1 MIEITDIRSHEEMV
15 AAYFDRP
22 SCERHAALDS
32 PTEARIREVDM
43 TWAVLGSM
51 DELWSPRKQP
61 DWISAEVPTAS
72 SVADLAVI
80 KFDAS
85 AIERRLAE
93 HAAPVELPL
102 RVKTLDALAHRRIN
116 QLSTLARTVGSNPRA
131 LTRSTIRPL
140 EELGWIRLEG
150 DRVELSRDWQSVG
163 TEVMT
168 VEMKISDWRGALVQA
183 RSQALS
189 ADRVWVVLPEK
200 SDRVVASALPE
211 FRAEGI
217 GLAFLRPDGTIRLI
231 AAARKQ
237 SPIRWLNFLLAE
249 TLFGQCQASRP
260 HVIAR

>member
-22 SCERHAALDS
+22 SCERRAKLDR
-32 PTEARIREVDM
+32 PMDARIREVDM
-43 TWAVLGSM
+43 TWAVLGSIE
-51 DELWSPRKQP
+51 ELWAPAKQQ

-85 AIERRLAE
+85 TVGQRVADGL
-93 HAAPVELPL
+93 APVELPL
-102 RVKTLDALAHRRIN
+102 RVKTLDALAHGGITR
-116 QLSTLARTVGSNPRA
+116 LPTLARRVGSNPQA

-140 EELGWIRLEG
+140 EELGWVRLDG
-150 DRVELSRDWQSVG
+150 DRVALARDWQLVS

-168 VEMKISDWRGALVQA
+168 VEMKVSDWRGALVQA
-183 RSQALS
+183 RSQAMS

-217 GLAFLRPDGTIRLI
+217 GLAFLRPDGSIRVL
-231 AAARKQ
+231 ATARKQ
-237 SPIRWLNFLLAE
+237 SPIRWLNALLAE
-249 TLFGQCQASRP
+249 TLFGQCFASRP
-260 HVIAR
+260 RIIAR